1 MFTPGR
7 SLAWPR
13 YELINLTIFKNGHS
27 NEQHTAKSAGSD
39 HGTTYADESCQACAG
54 VIQKTLP

>member
-13 YELINLTIFKNGHS
+13 YELINLAIFKNGHS
-27 NEQHTAKSAGSD
+27 NEQHTAKSAGPD
-39 HGTTYADESCQACAG
+39 HGTTFADESCQAGAG
-54 VIQKTLP
+54 V